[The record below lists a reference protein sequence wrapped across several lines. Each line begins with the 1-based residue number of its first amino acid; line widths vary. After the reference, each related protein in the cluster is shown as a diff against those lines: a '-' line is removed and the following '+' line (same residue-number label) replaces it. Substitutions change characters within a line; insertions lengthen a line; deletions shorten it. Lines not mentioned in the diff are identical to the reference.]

1 MVVLL
6 VALVSIA
13 YARQETPVVP
23 PATVSPTSTS
33 TPTLPP
39 TAHVV
44 QQMRTPEPTATAAP
58 IASPTL
64 DPTPKPTLESI
75 PTPTAAPTPT
85 PEPTSTPVPQ
95 PTATP
100 TPEPTATPTATPSP
114 TPTPTP
120 SPTANPPPTPTGA
133 RLPWGPT
140 GVYYDIAADVPAEQV
155 EIITTGLQIAQDFLD
170 SGLGGGIS
178 TEARKNIT
186 VKIIA
191 TGRGNEEP
199 WGGGACCTAFS
210 ETGGVS
216 TMRPFFDVAHPHWD
230 FPASA
235 RRYWTLKADHRKTV
249 VHEYTHVWHHHLGCI
264 TKFWQPLGNWIQEGT
279 AELVAIEAMIE
290 SGEMDRYEVME
301 VMLSRAR
308 GSGAFSRPLR
318 DFAEG
323 AIGDIGIWPGHVG
336 FLALHRIVP
345 SAPVGILSLR
355 TLCEEVGNGASVPA
369 AFETAFGVS
378 LDDFYADYE
387 KYRKELSAG

>member
-6 VALVSIA
+6 GALVSIA
-13 YARQETPVVP
+13 CARQETPVVP

-120 SPTANPPPTPTGA
+120 SPTATQPPTPTGA

-186 VKIIA
+186 VKIVA
-191 TGRGNEEP
+191 TGRGTEER
-199 WGGGACCTAFS
+199 WGGGACCTALS
-210 ETGGVS
+210 S
-216 TMRPFFDVAHPHWD
+216 TSGSLTMWPFFDVAHPHWD
-230 FPASA
+230 FSPTS
-235 RRYWTLKADHRKTV
+235 RRYWTLDADHWKTAI
-249 VHEYTHVWHHHLGCI
+249 HEYTHIWQFHLGCLSSRR
-264 TKFWQPLGNWIQEGT
+264 LGNWLSEGM
-279 AELVAIEAMIE
+279 AEFIAYEAMIRNGDMRQE
-290 SGEMDRYEVME
+290 DVTAF
-301 VMLSRAR
+301 MLSAAR
-308 GSGAFSRPLR
+308 GTGQFDRPLR
-318 DFAEG
+318 DFGEG
-323 AIGDIGIWPGHVG
+323 AIRDIGIWPGHVG
-336 FLALHRIVP
+336 FVALHRIVP
-345 SAPVGILSLR
+345 SAPGGILSSR
-355 TLCEEVGNGASVPA
+355 TLCEEVGDGASVPD

-378 LDDFYADYE
+378 LDDFYADFE
-387 KYRKELSAG
+387 KYREELNAG

>member
-6 VALVSIA
+6 GALVSIA
-13 YARQETPVVP
+13 CARQETPVVP

-64 DPTPKPTLESI
+64 DPTPRPTLESI
-75 PTPTAAPTPT
+75 PTPTSAPTPT
-85 PEPTSTPVPQ
+85 PEPTSTRVPQ

-114 TPTPTP
+114 T
-120 SPTANPPPTPTGA
+120 PTPTGA

-170 SGLGGGIS
+170 SELGGGIS
-178 TEARKNIT
+178 TEARKNIM
-186 VKIIA
+186 VKIVA
-191 TGRGNEEP
+191 TGRGNEERG
-199 WGGGACCTAFS
+199 GGGACCTAFS

-264 TKFWQPLGNWIQEGT
+264 TKFGQPLGNWIQEGT
-279 AELVAIEAMIE
+279 AEFVAFEAMIE
-290 SGEMDRYEVME
+290 SGEMDRSEVHRSGPPE
-301 VMLSRAR
+301 NRGPRVHSRVA
-308 GSGAFSRPLR
+308 SS
-318 DFAEG
+318 
-323 AIGDIGIWPGHVG
+323 PG
-336 FLALHRIVP
+336 LH
-345 SAPVGILSLR
+345 
-355 TLCEEVGNGASVPA
+355 
-369 AFETAFGVS
+369 
-378 LDDFYADYE
+378 Y
-387 KYRKELSAG
+387 